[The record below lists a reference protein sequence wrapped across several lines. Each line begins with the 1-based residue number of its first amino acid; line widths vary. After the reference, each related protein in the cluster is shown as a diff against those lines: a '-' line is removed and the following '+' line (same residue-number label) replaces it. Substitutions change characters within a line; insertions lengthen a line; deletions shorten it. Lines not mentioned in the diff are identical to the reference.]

1 VGTWG
6 PAVFSDDLACDVRDD
21 FRDLIADGAS
31 PEDATEQLLRQ
42 YRSSLGNDDERAVV
56 WLALASSQWSAGRL
70 IPSVREP
77 AIAIIES
84 GEDLRRLE
92 TLGADSGFLS
102 RRRTALSKLRD
113 QLQREPPPPRKI
125 RRRFRSRAFFSA
137 GDILLCRPNND
148 VRLLFVVADP
158 HVDKG
163 GSGDRLVQLTWSG
176 NAAPKGRKLKRLVDE
191 ARRGSFGARSRADRA
206 AWVVFQRTQ
215 KDEPPAWVEPIDHVQ
230 WKSPKVSWGGLVTW
244 WSQLAADLTERR

>member
-6 PAVFSDDLACDVRDD
+6 PAVFSDDLACDIRDD
-21 FRDLIADGAS
+21 FRDLIAEGAS

-70 IPSVREP
+70 IPRVREP
-77 AIAIIES
+77 AMAIIES

-92 TLGADSGFLS
+92 ALGADSRFLS
-102 RRRTALSKLRD
+102 RRRTALSKLKD

-125 RRRFRSRAFFSA
+125 RRRFRSRSFFSP
-137 GDILLCRPNND
+137 GDILLCRPNDD
-148 VRLLFVVADP
+148 VRLLVVVADP

-163 GSGDRLVQLTWSG
+163 GSGDRLVQLPWSG
-176 NAAPKGRKLKRLVDE
+176 NTAPKGSELKRLVDKV
-191 ARRGSFGARSRADRA
+191 RRKPSAADSRADCT
-206 AWVVFQRTQ
+206 AWLVFQRTQ
-215 KDEPPAWVEPIDHVQ
+215 KDEPPAWVERIDHVQ
-230 WKSPKVSWGGLVTW
+230 WKTPKVGLGGLVTW
-244 WSQLAADLTERR
+244 WSLLAADLTERR

>member
-21 FRDLIADGAS
+21 FRDLIAEGVS
-31 PEDATEQLLRQ
+31 PEEATEQLLHQ
-42 YRSSLGNDDERAVV
+42 YRSSLRNDDERAVV

-77 AIAIIES
+77 ALAIIES
-84 GEDLRRLE
+84 GEDLRRLVA
-92 TLGADSGFLS
+92 LGADSRFLS

-113 QLQREPPPPRKI
+113 QLQREPPPPRQI
-125 RRRFRSRAFFSA
+125 RRRFRSRAFFSP
-137 GDILLCRPNND
+137 GDILLCRPNRD

-176 NAAPKGRKLKRLVDE
+176 ATVAKGRALKRLVNE
-191 ARRGSFGARSRADRA
+191 ARRTPSAVGSSADRT
-206 AWVVFQRTQ
+206 AWLVFQRTQ
-215 KDEPPAWVEPIDHVQ
+215 KDEPPAWVERIDHVQ
-230 WKSPKVSWGGLVTW
+230 WKSPDVGPGGVVTW
-244 WSQLAADLTERR
+244 WSLLAADLTEGR

>member
-21 FRDLIADGAS
+21 FRDLIAEGAS
-31 PEDATEQLLRQ
+31 PEDATEQLLRE
-42 YRSSLGNDDERAVV
+42 YRSSLCNDDERAVV

-70 IPSVREP
+70 VPSVRES
-77 AIAIIES
+77 AMASIES
-84 GEDLRRLE
+84 EEDLRRLE
-92 TLGADSGFLS
+92 ALGADSAFLS

-137 GDILLCRPNND
+137 GDILLCRPDND
-148 VRLLFVVADP
+148 LRLLFVVADP

-163 GSGDRLVQLTWSG
+163 GAGDRLVQLPWSG
-176 NAAPKGRKLKRLVDE
+176 TTVPKGRQLRRLVDK
-191 ARRGSFGARSRADRA
+191 ARSTASAADPRADSI
-206 AWVVFQRTQ
+206 AWLVFQRTGR
-215 KDEPPAWVEPIDHVQ
+215 DEPPAWVEPIDHVP
-230 WKSPKVSWGGLVTW
+230 WKTPKVGLGGLVTW
-244 WSQLAADLTERR
+244 WSLLAADLMERR